1 MVNVKHRQCGRQ
13 GCATRPAFNFPGEPK
28 GAFCNKHKEAG
39 MINVDRKE
47 PAEGGARR
55 QAAACESV
63 PRPHVR
69 CSCAAA
75 PAAPSPW
82 RGWCRPPCPGSQQR
96 S

>member
-55 QAAACESV
+55 QAAACGPLSSRTLTCGARAR
-63 PRPHVR
+63 PRR
-69 CSCAAA
+69 RRRA
-75 PAAPSPW
+75 PGETGAVLLA
-82 RGWCRPPCPGSQQR
+82 
-96 S
+96 